1 MYVSIDK
8 QPLEFFKLIISEK
21 PTKYVEQELKTLT
34 NMHGKDIV
42 NEAIK
47 RLADIRTTNYIATIV
62 GIIKNWKEQGMT
74 SFEDIERVETEYTE
88 KQKKKRRTVPQKQNT
103 KKAGRKEIV
112 PSWLKE
118 EIKNEQDLKTEEP
131 TTLEA
136 DRKRLEAVLKRY
148 KQA

>member
-62 GIIKNWKEQGMT
+62 VIIKNWKEQGMT

-88 KQKKKRRTVPQKQNT
+88 KQKKKRRTVLQKQNT